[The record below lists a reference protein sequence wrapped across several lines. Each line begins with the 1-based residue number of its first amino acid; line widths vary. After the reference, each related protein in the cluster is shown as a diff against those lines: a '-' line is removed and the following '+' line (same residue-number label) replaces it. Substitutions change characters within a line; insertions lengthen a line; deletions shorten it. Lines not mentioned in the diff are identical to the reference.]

1 MHLRSFE
8 ICALKY
14 MNLIARVFFQ
24 RLIGTTSSFKKP
36 KVKSDLSTDMNML
49 LMIEEHIRRAICHS
63 TY

>member
-1 MHLRSFE
+1 
-8 ICALKY
+8 

-36 KVKSDLSTDMNML
+36 KVKLDLSADMNML

-63 TY
+63 MY